1 MKYFIKLISLVGLMA
16 ISQLAYSGSIT
27 DNYTKG
33 DVLTAGTLNNIKSA
47 VNDID
52 TRVTTIEGG
61 QTDIAIDCSANANA
75 FLITTIKNN
84 TTYTLNGMC
93 NGPIWIEDRKN
104 VTIQGDATG
113 SKDDGVILQAGL
125 TVQPY
130 AAIGVWQSRAIT
142 LDNLTVS
149 AANYV
154 SETYVFGDNVSA
166 LQVGNDSYTEVSNVD
181 FVGGDYSVH
190 VYNDGQ
196 LVVSS
201 GVTITGFNLGGL
213 TAYNHGL
220 IRTLNDITV
229 TGLVGTSTDD
239 GSTALQATNNAIV
252 EIRDGGSFAG
262 PTVAVQDYR
271 TTIWA
276 GDNGTV
282 RIKDGT
288 NPTVITGGVASGT
301 SAMIRIEGNTT
312 ITGYIAAY
320 HLGYTR
326 IAGTTQSGGLLEAG
340 DGGMLRFDSSMLA
353 PTSIPFPA
361 FPVDIYRMGKLRA
374 TDTSFNLGGNDVVL
388 SGFGYINLRGT
399 TDLGGADINCHD
411 RRLVNIRASVT
422 NVGTIGCVVK

>member
-1 MKYFIKLISLVGLMA
+1 MKYFIRIVSFIGLFT
-16 ISQLAYSGSIT
+16 ISQFTYSSPL
-27 DNYTKG
+27 NYTFATG
-33 DVLTAGTLNNIKSA
+33 DTLEADHLNAATEAI
-47 VNDID
+47 NDND
-52 TRVTTIEGG
+52 TRITAIEGG
-61 QTDIAIDCSANANA
+61 ATVIVVDCSADANA
-75 FLITTIKNN
+75 FLNTTIQNN
-84 TTYTLNGMC
+84 ITYTLTGMC

-104 VTIQGDATG
+104 VTIQGDASG

-130 AAIGVWQSRAIT
+130 AAIGVWQSKAIT
-142 LDNLTVS
+142 LDNLTLS

-166 LQVGNDSYTEVSNVD
+166 LHVGNDSYTEVSNVD
-181 FVGGDYSVH
+181 FIGGDYSVH

-196 LVVSS
+196 LVVGS
-201 GVTITGFNLGGL
+201 GVTVTGFNLGGL

-239 GSTALQATNNAIV
+239 GSNALQATNNAIV
-252 EIRDGGSFAG
+252 EIRDGGTFAG

-271 TTIWA
+271 TTVWA

-312 ITGYIAAY
+312 VTGYIAAY

-326 IAGTTQSGGLLEAG
+326 IAGTTQSGGLIEVG
-340 DGGMLRFDSSMLA
+340 DGGYLRFDSSSLT

-361 FPVDIYRMGKLRA
+361 SPVDIYRMGKLRA
-374 TDTSFNLGGNDVVL
+374 TDTSFDLGGNDVEL

-411 RRLVNIRASVT
+411 RRLVSIKASVT